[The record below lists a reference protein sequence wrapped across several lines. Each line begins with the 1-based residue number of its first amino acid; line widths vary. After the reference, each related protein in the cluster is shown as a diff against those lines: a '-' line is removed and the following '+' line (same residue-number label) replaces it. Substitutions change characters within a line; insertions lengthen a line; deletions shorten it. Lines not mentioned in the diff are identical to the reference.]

1 MCAQPTVVSLFSG
14 AGGLDI
20 GLERA
25 GWETVFATDLDAAA
39 VASLEQS
46 RDAKIRIPRMPSRFF
61 LSKAKIVKADICD
74 LSAKDIRP
82 SASAKSWRPSLLAGG
97 PPCQPWSSAGLQRG
111 FRDSRGLLIGQM
123 LRLADELKPR
133 YVLMENVR
141 GLLTAVGL
149 HGRHGEA
156 IEMIQKE
163 WENLGYAVSWALLNA
178 ADFGAA
184 QRRVRLAMI
193 GTCDHTLPSF
203 PEPTHDESAAK
214 GRQPWISLG
223 ELISRLPSPDPD
235 EIVTPSGKRAAELL
249 RLEPGT
255 GLRTGGTV
263 EHQRPGGHWGYRQD
277 CFLADLSLPSRT
289 IRAAGTPDW
298 IRRPGEAMRRLTWKE
313 CAALQ
318 GFPEKWQ
325 FVGARDA
332 RFRLIGNAVQTDM
345 ARALGR
351 KLIEA
356 LELGRTLFPPVSLP
370 WPEYF
375 SRRIRGASADHQA
388 NAASR
393 RRHKLNSVVPYAK

>member
-1 MCAQPTVVSLFSG
+1 MSTHPTIISLFSG

-25 GWETVFATDLDAAA
+25 GWHTVSATDIDPMA
-39 VASLEQS
+39 VATLRQS
-46 RDAKIRIPRMPSRFF
+46 QAARIPIPGDPSRTY
-61 LSKAKIVKADICD
+61 LGDTRILEADICNLTAAD
-74 LSAKDIRP
+74 LRP
-82 SASAKSWRPSLLAGG
+82 IDVAADWRPSLLAGG
-97 PPCQPWSSAGLQRG
+97 PPCQPWSSAGLQLG

-123 LRLADELKPR
+123 LRLAAELKPR

-141 GLLTAVGL
+141 GLLTATGPR
-149 HGRHGEA
+149 GCHGEA
-156 IEMIQKE
+156 IEMVQAE
-163 WENLGYAVSWALLNA
+163 WEKLGYAVSWALLNA
-178 ADFGAA
+178 ADYGAA

-203 PEPTHDESAAK
+203 PLPSHDQRAK
-214 GRQPWISLG
+214 EGRLPWVTLG
-223 ELISRLPSPDPD
+223 DLLSRLPKPNPSD
-235 EIVTPSGKRAAELL
+235 VVVPSGKRAAELTEL
-249 RLEPGT
+249 KPGS

-298 IRRPGEAMRRLTWKE
+298 IRPNAEEMRRLTWYE

-318 GFPEKWQ
+318 GFPDEWR
-325 FVGARDA
+325 FVGTRDA
-332 RFRLIGNAVQTDM
+332 KFRLIGNAVQTDM
-345 ARALGR
+345 ATAIGASILAKLGQG
-351 KLIEA
+351 KGKSQPISA
-356 LELGRTLFPPVSLP
+356 P

-375 SRRIRGASADHQA
+375 VRRIRGASADHRA

-393 RRHKLNSVVPYAK
+393 RRHSGNGSSHHAE